1 MPPKQVVFRWPGR
14 GPDGYLNKPS
24 TVATPL
30 DLTYQLGFDGY
41 AKGPSLDSMPFVQ
54 QAFSEITCTT
64 RNSSTSAATWAAAT
78 EDAKAMTK
86 SDALRW
92 HYLFAVDL
100 AEPVTV
106 RPEDLGL
113 PNDSAHLAFEY
124 FSECW
129 RNETAVQKGLCTFEL
144 GAGHTTHFT
153 NTQPIVLNP
162 GGVRGD
168 GLGGMHGAHTQ
179 QAANE

>member
-41 AKGPSLDSMPFVQ
+41 AKGLDSMPFVQ